1 MALPFL
7 GILVLLLLSLPEV
20 SFCQLLRKS
29 HVLRKSHA
37 STHEPTDTRATL
49 GLSARVALLKNQSS
63 QATFLELWAFPDL
76 QGPPETQL
84 DTSWSH
90 LETPQ
95 KHRKRPNLT
104 GKCLKQEVVL
114 GFFQSSQGTVLE
126 PGLPLNSRDLLGHS
140 STPPGAT

>member
-1 MALPFL
+1 M
-7 GILVLLLLSLPEV
+7 
-20 SFCQLLRKS
+20 
-29 HVLRKSHA
+29 LRKSHA

-63 QATFLELWAFPDL
+63 PATVLELWAFPDL

-104 GKCLKQEVVL
+104 GKCLKQEVL
-114 GFFQSSQGTVLE
+114 SGLFQSSQGTVLE
-126 PGLPLNSRDLLGHS
+126 L
-140 STPPGAT
+140 

>member
-1 MALPFL
+1 
-7 GILVLLLLSLPEV
+7 
-20 SFCQLLRKS
+20 
-29 HVLRKSHA
+29 
-37 STHEPTDTRATL
+37 
-49 GLSARVALLKNQSS
+49 LLKNQSS